1 MILYWLM
8 DNFIIPF
15 FMICCSDQ
23 LLKIVKR
30 SERKE
35 KLFSEIK
42 HMISND
48 TGGSYDIKNNSKY
61 RDI

>member
-1 MILYWLM
+1 
-8 DNFIIPF
+8 
-15 FMICCSDQ
+15 MICCSEQ

-30 SERKE
+30 SEIKE
-35 KLFSEIK
+35 KLFSQIK